1 MKKFALLLCIAA
13 AVSLAAQTKPSAG
26 TPRREAPAATAAAE
40 NPAPEAAA
48 AAAFALPPGTAV
60 YMKLETPIS
69 TRTNSRG
76 DRFSGRV
83 TQPVNLNGR
92 TVIPVG
98 AAIEGRVLQA
108 DEPRRIRGVPT
119 IDLHP
124 ETVTM
129 PDGTRFAMNAV
140 VVDTSLHPDV
150 EVNEEGRIRGKGRDG
165 RDWKET
171 GIATGAG
178 AGIGALAGGGKGAL
192 LGAGIGA
199 TASVVRWMTR
209 THSASLPVNTE
220 IIMELS
226 RPMSLSSTSA
236 GQ

>member
-1 MKKFALLLCIAA
+1 MRKFVLLLCLAA
-13 AVSLAAQTKPSAG
+13 TLSLTAQTKPSAG
-26 TPRREAPAATAAAE
+26 TGKSGSSTARAAE
-40 NPAPEAAA
+40 NARPSVARAGDV
-48 AAAFALPPGTAV
+48 ALPPGTAV

-76 DRFSGRV
+76 DRFAGRV
-83 TQPVNLNGR
+83 SQPVTLNGR

-98 AAIEGRVLQA
+98 AAIEGRVLKA

-129 PDGTRFAMNAV
+129 PDGKRFAMTAV
-140 VVDTSLHPDV
+140 VVDTSFHPEL
-150 EVNEEGRIRGKGRDG
+150 EVNEEGQIKGRGRDS

-171 GIATGAG
+171 GLATGAG
-178 AGIGALAGGGKGAL
+178 AGIGALAAGGKGAL
-192 LGAGIGA
+192 VGAGIGA

-226 RPMSLSSTSA
+226 RPMALSSSSS